1 MMFWVWHD
9 YDDEEVE
16 NNKRCLRKRTHG
28 GTIENGSVSIQKGV
42 LMCFAKLDHG
52 SVRSMGPIVLRIAQS
67 TVATSGQFVASLWL
81 LCAEET
87 FTHRPWP
94 SEPKRARLQI
104 EQIH

>member
-1 MMFWVWHD
+1 MFCAWHD
-9 YDDEEVE
+9 YDEEE
-16 NNKRCLRKRTHG
+16 AENKRWLRKRTHG

-52 SVRSMGPIVLRIAQS
+52 FVRSMGPIVLRIAQATVS
-67 TVATSGQFVASLWL
+67 TGGQFVARLWL

-94 SEPKRARLQI
+94 SETKRARLQI